1 MTGTLK
7 QDLRSGRTCIG
18 TVVTINSTV
27 VAEILSHSGV
37 DYLWFDLEHTTLTVE
52 QLETLAQAAAASGV
66 STLAR
71 VPWNDRI
78 AIKRVLDTG
87 VDGVIVPEV
96 STADE
101 AEHAV
106 RASRYAPRG
115 VRGIGLGR
123 ACGWGSRLTEYIRT
137 ADSDMLVIP
146 MIETLDGLRNVRDIV
161 RVDGVDG
168 VLLGSLDLAMEMGLG
183 DHVDHPRVEQAHRD
197 VLAACQE
204 AGAWCGIVTLIPESA
219 TARIRQGF
227 RNVVLGIDIDVL
239 GRFAGQVAAVDRSA
253 ALAAAK

>member
-1 MTGTLK
+1 MSGELK
-7 QDLRSGRTCIG
+7 RDLRAGKTCLG

-27 VAEILSHSGV
+27 VAEILSRSGV
-37 DYLWFDLEHTTLTVE
+37 DYLWFDLEHATLTVE
-52 QLETLAQAAAASGV
+52 QLQMLAQAAAASGV
-66 STLAR
+66 STVAR
-71 VPWNDRI
+71 VPWNDKI
-78 AIKRVLDTG
+78 AIKRALDTG

-101 AEHAV
+101 AEQAV
-106 RASRYAPRG
+106 RAATYAPRG

-123 ACGWGSRLTEYIRT
+123 ACRWGAELTRYIGT
-137 ADSDMLVIP
+137 ADDDMLVIP
-146 MIETLDGLRNVRDIV
+146 MIETLAGLRNVRDIV

-183 DHVDHPRVEQAHRD
+183 DQVDHPRVEQAHSD
-197 VLAACQE
+197 VLAACEE

-239 GRFAGQVAAVDRSA
+239 GRFAGQVAEVGRSTAAVR
-253 ALAAAK
+253 